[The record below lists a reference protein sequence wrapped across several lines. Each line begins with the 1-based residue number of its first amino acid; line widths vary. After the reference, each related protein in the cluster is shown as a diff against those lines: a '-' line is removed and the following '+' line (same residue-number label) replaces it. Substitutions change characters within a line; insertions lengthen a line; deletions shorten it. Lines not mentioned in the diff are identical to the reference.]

1 MEYRPKTASEW
12 QKMIEK
18 CMKGAGT
25 YREHFILPVKTLAAI
40 LEKRDKA
47 EAFLEETGGEI
58 LVEHVNQGGNV
69 YIEQNP
75 AVRLINDLNR
85 DALTYMREC
94 GITPKG
100 LKQICDA
107 VQKEE
112 KEDPLTQLIA
122 SIERSTIDYD
132 EDGDPVTV
140 YTTMDDKGNV
150 VERFRKMT
158 EEEKQRIEERGFI
171 KFHRRGMAAE
181 E

>member
-1 MEYRPKTASEW
+1 MEAPKKAHEW
-12 QKMIEK
+12 QTIIEE
-18 CMKGAGT
+18 CMKAAGT
-25 YREHFILPVKTLAAI
+25 HKDCFILPVKTLAAI

-100 LKQICDA
+100 LKQITEKLQTEAPKDPFFDMIRR
-107 VQKEE
+107 VEE
-112 KEDPLTQLIA
+112 MTQ
-122 SIERSTIDYD
+122 EYD
-132 EDGDPVTV
+132 EDGDPVER
-140 YTTMDDKGNV
+140 V
-150 VERFRKMT
+150 VSGGKEIVRKMT
-158 EEEKQRIEERGFI
+158 PEEIAKRETKLDVKLRKREP
-171 KFHRRGMAAE
+171 
-181 E
+181 

>member
-1 MEYRPKTASEW
+1 MEEPRTAKQW
-12 QKMIEK
+12 QTIIEA

-47 EAFLEETGGEI
+47 EKFLEDNGGEI
-58 LVEHVNQGGNV
+58 LVEHVNQGGNI

-100 LKQICDA
+100 LKQITEA
-107 VQKEE
+107 IQKEE
-112 KEDPLTQLIA
+112 PEDPLLKAIREIGE
-122 SIERSTIDYD
+122 SMVEYD
-132 EDGDPVTV
+132 EDGDPCTID
-140 YTTMDDKGNV
+140 TKFENGEM
-150 VERFRKMT
+150 VETRRKMT
-158 EEEKQRIEERGFI
+158 PEEI
-171 KFHRRGMAAE
+171 KKLENMTGAHIQKKSK
-181 E
+181 